1 MTRLSDRV
9 HPLARPSTPAAPRRR
24 RAPAKLKIAV
34 VYGGPSAEREVSLKS
49 GAAVAAALESLG
61 HDVTRVDL
69 QPKDLSPLD
78 RPVDMAFIALHGAFG
93 EDGRLQ
99 QILDQRGIRYCGSG
113 AAASALAMDKVAAK
127 CRLIEH
133 EVPTPAFDVVTA
145 ERIDRVLEMRKPPLV
160 VKPVAEGSSV
170 DCRLV

>member
-1 MTRLSDRV
+1 TKNLVHRLGKGVPTMTRLADR
-9 HPLARPSTPAAPRRR
+9 PLSGLTTAKSTRQ
-24 RAPAKLKIAV
+24 KLKISV
-34 VYGGPSAEREVSLKS
+34 LYGGPSSEREVSLKS

-61 HDVTRVDL
+61 HDVQRVDL
-69 QPKDLSPLD
+69 QPDDLSPLD

-127 CRLIEH
+127 CRFIEH
-133 EVPTPAFDVVTA
+133 EIPTPAFDVV
-145 ERIDRVLEMRKPPLV
+145 
-160 VKPVAEGSSV
+160 
-170 DCRLV
+170 